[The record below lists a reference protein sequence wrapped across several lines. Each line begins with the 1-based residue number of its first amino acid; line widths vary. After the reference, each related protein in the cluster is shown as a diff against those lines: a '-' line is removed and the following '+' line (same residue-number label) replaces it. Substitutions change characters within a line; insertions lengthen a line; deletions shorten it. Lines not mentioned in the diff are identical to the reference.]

1 VVNTLNARH
10 GGRCPLEERG
20 GLNSSE
26 VRNECAKDARAICD
40 LVAGHTG
47 GPRHRACGL
56 SDELVETAL
65 RLESL
70 EQWVPFVA
78 EDRAVYQVS
87 RQKRDAAFR
96 AIVLAN
102 YGYTCAITG

>member
-1 VVNTLNARH
+1 MRVRSAISSPGTLEGH
-10 GGRCPLEERG
+10 
-20 GLNSSE
+20 
-26 VRNECAKDARAICD
+26 AIALAAYPMSLSKQ
-40 LVAGHTG
+40 LV
-47 GPRHRACGL
+47 
-56 SDELVETAL
+56 